1 MPHRVLRRR
10 RNHSSATPSPVTRRT
25 AAAFTLA
32 ELLIVIAIIGVL
44 ISILLP
50 TLGAARR
57 SANAAKCLAAM
68 RDLGLAFQQYAQDNK
83 RAFPVVE
90 YWPPAT
96 QLSPWSPQRRPW
108 QDFLVKYVHK
118 KDPTYTGSPPS
129 VALDSYRP
137 NSVLWGCPAFDPD
150 NWFSATID
158 PGLNNF
164 NVASPNKFNTGYG
177 MSRFVLAP
185 YTTLSPPPPGFT
197 TQRFVPDPNGPGNF
211 AIFRDGGSPRVEGQF
226 FKMETWGKR
235 AAERGLLADCNNYD
249 LFGSAAWAKADMT
262 ANPPTAKCD
271 PFLKVQGD
279 LTGSYIN
286 VDGLRHTAPTANRKK
301 ILTAKGVN
309 MLFVDGHAT
318 PVSPEEAWIAV
329 RGGGMDARN

>member
-1 MPHRVLRRR
+1 MLHRVLRHR
-10 RNHSSATPSPVTRRT
+10 RNHPSATPPVTHK
-25 AAAFTLA
+25 AFTLA

-68 RDLGLAFQQYAQDNK
+68 RDLGLAFQQYAGDNK

-90 YWPPAT
+90 YWPAPTA
-96 QLSPWSPQRRPW
+96 LSPWSPQRRPW

-118 KDPTYTGSPPS
+118 KDPTYVGSPLS
-129 VALDSYRP
+129 VALDTYRP
-137 NSVLWGCPAFDPD
+137 NSVIWGCPAFDPD
-150 NWFSATID
+150 NWWRDVD
-158 PGLNNF
+158 PPSLNF
-164 NVASPNKFNTGYG
+164 NVATPSKFNTGYG
-177 MSRFVLAP
+177 MSRFTLAP
-185 YTTLSPPPPGFT
+185 YHTANPPPPGYT
-197 TQRFVPDPNGPGNF
+197 TQRFVPDANGPGNF
-211 AIFRDGGSPRVEGQF
+211 AMFRDGGTPKVEGQF

-235 AAERGLLADCNNYD
+235 GSERGLIADCNTYD
-249 LFGSAAWAKADMT
+249 LFGSSVWNKADMN

-271 PFLKVQGD
+271 PFLKVPGD

-286 VDGLRHTAPTANRKK
+286 VDGLRHMAPTAARKK

-309 MLFVDGHAT
+309 MLFCDGHAA
-318 PVSPEEAWIAV
+318 PVTPEEAWIAV
-329 RGGGMDARN
+329 RGGGMDIRN

>member
-10 RNHSSATPSPVTRRT
+10 RNHSSATPLPVTRK
-25 AAAFTLA
+25 AFTLA

-50 TLGAARR
+50 TQGAARR

-90 YWPPAT
+90 YWPAAN

-118 KDPTYTGSPPS
+118 KDPTYLGTPPS

-150 NWFSATID
+150 NWWRDVDPALANFALSA
-158 PGLNNF
+158 
-164 NVASPNKFNTGYG
+164 PNKFNTGYG
-177 MSRFVLAP
+177 MSRFALAP
-185 YTTLSPPPPGFT
+185 YTATNPPPPGYVVQNNT
-197 TQRFVPDPNGPGNF
+197 PNAIVPGPGNL
-211 AIFRDGGSPRVEGQF
+211 ALFRDGGSPRVEGQF
-226 FKMETWGKR
+226 FKMETWGR
-235 AAERGLLADCNNYD
+235 RGAERGLIADCNNYD
-249 LFGSAAWAKADMT
+249 LWGSSTWVKAEVNS
-262 ANPPTAKCD
+262 NPPVAKCD
-271 PFLKVQGD
+271 PFLTS
-279 LTGSYIN
+279 LTNSYIN
-286 VDGLRHTAPTANRKK
+286 VDGLRHTSPTSNKKK
-301 ILTAKGVN
+301 ILISKGVN
-309 MLFVDGHAT
+309 MLFCDGHAA
-318 PVSPEEAWIAV
+318 PVTPEEAWIAV
-329 RGGGMDARN
+329 RGGGLDIRQ

>member
-10 RNHSSATPSPVTRRT
+10 RNHPSATPSVVTRSHR
-25 AAAFTLA
+25 AFTLA

-90 YWPPAT
+90 YWPAAT

-108 QDFLVKYVHK
+108 TDFLVKYVHK
-118 KDPTYTGSPPS
+118 KESTNP
-129 VALDSYRP
+129 VALDQYRP
-137 NSVLWGCPAFDPD
+137 NSVLWGCPSFDAD
-150 NWFSATID
+150 NWWRDVD
-158 PGLNNF
+158 PGTGVTNP
-164 NVASPNKFNTGYG
+164 ATPSKFNTGYG
-177 MSRFVLAP
+177 MSRYVLAP
-185 YTTLSPPPPGFT
+185 YSALNPPPPGYVTQKFT
-197 TQRFVPDPNGPGNF
+197 SDPAGPGNF
-211 AIFRDGGSPRVEGQF
+211 ALFRDGSSPKVDGQF

-235 AAERGLLADCNNYD
+235 GAERALIADCNTYD
-249 LFGSAAWAKADMT
+249 LFGGSTWNKIDEDGS
-262 ANPPTAKCD
+262 NPAAKCD
-271 PFLKVQGD
+271 PFLKVQAD
-279 LTGSYIN
+279 LSGSFIN
-286 VDGLRHTAPTANRKK
+286 VDGLRHMAPTASKKK

-309 MLFVDGHAT
+309 MLFCDGHAAPVT
-318 PVSPEEAWIAV
+318 PAEAWIAV
-329 RGGGMDARN
+329 RGGGMDIRQ